1 MTQYI
6 EAKLLSVLVASVLAS
21 YAIVAS
27 TTTPVVLAQEDRQQ
41 AQHGSASSDPTGKPQ
56 DPNHFGDSASDFGN
70 AGIMGQHSREGSA
83 PGDAPFDGDGTNGRV
98 GVGNNDGDGPSGH
111 AACVDGNPDTNDAL
125 CLNGRT

>member
-1 MTQYI
+1 MKSIVITT
-6 EAKLLSVLVASVLAS
+6 LLAVAVTSVLAS
-21 YAIVAS
+21 I
-27 TTTPVVLAQEDRQQ
+27 TMIPVVLAQEVGDQ

-56 DPNHFGDSASDFGN
+56 DPNHFGDSASDLGN

>member
-1 MTQYI
+1 MKSIVITT
-6 EAKLLSVLVASVLAS
+6 VLAVAVTSVLAS
-21 YAIVAS
+21 I
-27 TTTPVVLAQEDRQQ
+27 TMIPVVLAQEVGDQ

>member
-1 MTQYI
+1 MKSIVITT
-6 EAKLLSVLVASVLAS
+6 LLAVAVTSVLAS
-21 YAIVAS
+21 I
-27 TTTPVVLAQEDRQQ
+27 TMIPVVLAQEVGDQ